1 MKTKNLHITK
11 ILAFLLVAALLFGGA
26 AQVLRISDDTHSRAE
41 FDTFYRLDKDSLD
54 AVWIGASAVQSSFIP
69 SEAYTHNGVQMY
81 GLGTASQPV
90 ALTKYL
96 LQEVQKTQDPK
107 VYLID
112 IRMLAYD
119 YDVMGNEIFCDNYIR
134 RVTDSM
140 RFSNNRTQAI
150 KDMVERLEKK
160 TGADVNAFDYY
171 FSFTLYHNRWS
182 QLTAA
187 DFGKDPDSFMGYY
200 IYDETESFDKQETL
214 ARRSAKPLE
223 VSSDNQQYLEELL
236 DYLDTFDGRILFT
249 NTPNNLEEDKFANY
263 NYIKKEIESR
273 GYEVLDLNDHVD
285 EIGLDYE
292 TDFNEN
298 MHVNYR
304 GAFKITD
311 YMADYLKEKYE
322 LPDHKKATDS
332 IYEKTQERLL
342 SRIEEM
348 EKHNE

>member
-1 MKTKNLHITK
+1 
-11 ILAFLLVAALLFGGA
+11 
-26 AQVLRISDDTHSRAE
+26 
-41 FDTFYRLDKDSLD
+41 
-54 AVWIGASAVQSSFIP
+54 
-69 SEAYTHNGVQMY
+69 
-81 GLGTASQPV
+81 
-90 ALTKYL
+90 
-96 LQEVQKTQDPK
+96 
-107 VYLID
+107 
-112 IRMLAYD
+112 MLAYD

-140 RFSNNRTQAI
+140 WFSNNRTQAI

-223 VSSDNQQYLEELL
+223 VSSDNQQYLEEML

-342 SRIEEM
+342 SCIEEM

>member
-1 MKTKNLHITK
+1 MI
-11 ILAFLLVAALLFGGA
+11 
-26 AQVLRISDDTHSRAE
+26 
-41 FDTFYRLDKDSLD
+41 
-54 AVWIGASAVQSSFIP
+54 
-69 SEAYTHNGVQMY
+69 M
-81 GLGTASQPV
+81 
-90 ALTKYL
+90 
-96 LQEVQKTQDPK
+96 
-107 VYLID
+107 
-112 IRMLAYD
+112 
-119 YDVMGNEIFCDNYIR
+119 IFCDNYIR

-140 RFSNNRTQAI
+140 RFSHNRTQAI

-160 TGADVNAFDYY
+160 TGSRVNAFDYY

-187 DFGKDPDSFMGYY
+187 DFGQDADSFMGYY
-200 IYDETESFDKQETL
+200 IYDDTESFDKQETL

-236 DYLDTFDGRILFT
+236 DYLDTFDGNILFT

-263 NYIKKEIESR
+263 NYIKKKIEDR

-322 LPDHKKATDS
+322 LPEHEKETDS

-342 SRIEEM
+342 SRTEEM
-348 EKHNE
+348 EKRNE